1 MLMTTIL
8 MTAYLHARKL
18 PLYLTGLF
26 LLVFITIEIIFFS
39 GNVLKIVEG
48 GWFTL
53 VTGLVLFSVMWT
65 WRRARRIKKRYE
77 RLTEIEEYFP
87 LLTDLSEDRTVAK
100 YASNLVY
107 LTSANFPSEVEDK
120 IMYSIIHKQPKR
132 ADIYWLVH
140 VDVMDVPY
148 CREYKVHTFI
158 PNHLIRIDF
167 RLGFREEQRIN
178 LLFRKVVE
186 DMVKKEEVS
195 IVSRYDSLGR
205 HKVTAEIGIEHV

>member
-87 LLTDLSEDRTVAK
+87 LRSEEHTSELQSLMRIS
-100 YASNLVY
+100 YAVFCL
-107 LTSANFPSEVEDK
+107 
-120 IMYSIIHKQPKR
+120 
-132 ADIYWLVH
+132 
-140 VDVMDVPY
+140 
-148 CREYKVHTFI
+148 
-158 PNHLIRIDF
+158 
-167 RLGFREEQRIN
+167 
-178 LLFRKVVE
+178 
-186 DMVKKEEVS
+186 KK
-195 IVSRYDSLGR
+195 
-205 HKVTAEIGIEHV
+205 TTNQNIGIINNISS

>member
-1 MLMTTIL
+1 

-120 IMYSIIHKQPKR
+120 IMYS
-132 ADIYWLVH
+132 D
-140 VDVMDVPY
+140 
-148 CREYKVHTFI
+148 
-158 PNHLIRIDF
+158 
-167 RLGFREEQRIN
+167 
-178 LLFRKVVE
+178 RKSTR
-186 DMVKKEEVS
+186 MNS
-195 IVSRYDSLGR
+195 S
-205 HKVTAEIGIEHV
+205 H

>member
-1 MLMTTIL
+1 MEHAYGLSITIAMLMTTIL

-77 RLTEIEEYFP
+77 RLRSEERRVGKECVSTCRF
-87 LLTDLSEDRTVAK
+87 RW
-100 YASNLVY
+100 
-107 LTSANFPSEVEDK
+107 
-120 IMYSIIHKQPKR
+120 QP
-132 ADIYWLVH
+132 D
-140 VDVMDVPY
+140 
-148 CREYKVHTFI
+148 
-158 PNHLIRIDF
+158 N
-167 RLGFREEQRIN
+167 
-178 LLFRKVVE
+178 
-186 DMVKKEEVS
+186 
-195 IVSRYDSLGR
+195 
-205 HKVTAEIGIEHV
+205 

>member
-1 MLMTTIL
+1 MEHAYGLSITIAMLMTTIL

-77 RLTEIEEYFP
+77 RLNRSEEHTSK
-87 LLTDLSEDRTVAK
+87 LQSILRIS
-100 YASNLVY
+100 YAVFCL
-107 LTSANFPSEVEDK
+107 
-120 IMYSIIHKQPKR
+120 
-132 ADIYWLVH
+132 
-140 VDVMDVPY
+140 
-148 CREYKVHTFI
+148 
-158 PNHLIRIDF
+158 
-167 RLGFREEQRIN
+167 
-178 LLFRKVVE
+178 
-186 DMVKKEEVS
+186 
-195 IVSRYDSLGR
+195 
-205 HKVTAEIGIEHV
+205 